1 MLILLNNRTIQA
13 IANNYLNDF
22 ITVLKREI
30 QNSELSVMY
39 PCAIIEII
47 RSLLKSQSDCFQT
60 YLHILVE
67 IILKSLETSN
77 LTLRKH
83 CHKYATHALHAIV
96 KMFPNVSFNQL
107 NQVMIFFIVFL
118 IIFFFIIISNF

>member
-1 MLILLNNRTIQA
+1 
-13 IANNYLNDF
+13 
-22 ITVLKREI
+22 
-30 QNSELSVMY
+30 MY

-83 CHKYATHALHAIV
+83 CHKYATHALNAIV

-107 NQVMIFFIVFL
+107 NQVQIILFYYYLYFFI
-118 IIFFFIIISNF
+118 